1 MSDKRGSVSLEGI
14 IGQLRDRIARLERGS
29 IGPPVYTAA
38 TLPAA
43 TTAGRHPGL
52 TCPTLRPA
60 RRCSIRTVW
69 AANVCPNG
77 QQVLTFYSSVRGPH
91 ESQ

>member
-1 MSDKRGSVSLEGI
+1 MSDYRASVTFERL

-43 TTAGRHPGL
+43 TTVRAG
-52 TCPTLRPA
+52 TQVYV
-60 RRCSIRTVW
+60 SD
-69 AANVCPNG
+69 AAAG
-77 QQVLTFYSSVRGPH
+77 SKMQYSDGAAWQPLG
-91 ESQ
+91 

>member
-1 MSDKRGSVSLEGI
+1 MSDYRASVSIQGI

-43 TTAGRHPGL
+43 TTVRAGTQVYVSDAAPG
-52 TCPTLRPA
+52 
-60 RRCSIRTVW
+60 SKM
-69 AANVCPNG
+69 
-77 QQVLTFYSSVRGPH
+77 QYSDGTAWQPLG
-91 ESQ
+91 